1 MHDDSSD
8 EMEVDVSPI
17 SNKSI
22 KSGIERMLE
31 LGRELLQ
38 MSLRLE
44 KKYQNINDEI
54 IAENRKMMEVSFG
67 YLKKKLRFIK

>member
-1 MHDDSSD
+1 MDVDESSL
-8 EMEVDVSPI
+8 
-17 SNKSI
+17 NKSTI

-44 KKYQNINDEI
+44 KKYQNINDDL
-54 IAENRKMMEVSFG
+54 IAQNRKMMEVCTMS
-67 YLKKKLRFIK
+67 

>member
-1 MHDDSSD
+1 
-8 EMEVDVSPI
+8 MEIEIDLSTT

-44 KKYQNINDEI
+44 KKHLNESVNSQ
-54 IAENRKMMEVSFG
+54 NRKTMEVWDRVESHMIFG
-67 YLKKKLRFIK
+67 